1 MDSAIELQGVSKA
14 FGRFRAVDNLSL
26 QVPRGAMFG
35 LLGPNGAGKTTT
47 LRMIMN
53 ITAPDVGEIR
63 ILGHPM
69 DRVTQNRIG
78 YLPEERGLY
87 RKMKVIDHLYFLA
100 AIKEVSRDVAR
111 QRIEGWLDKMELKPW
126 LNKKVDELSK
136 GMQQK
141 IQFIATIVHD
151 PEILILDEPFSGLD
165 PLNVALM
172 REYFLDFR
180 GRGKTIIFCTH
191 VLEQAEKLCDE
202 ICLMARSKKILEGSM
217 KELKRRYSQDLL
229 RLSIDASL
237 GDVTSL
243 PGVASAKAFDGTFI
257 VSLAPG
263 TDRREFLRRTLERYR
278 VEAFSQKEPELE
290 EIFIDAVRSAGL
302 EENRPIE

>member
-1 MDSAIELQGVSKA
+1 MDTAIELVDVSKV
-14 FGRFRAVDNLSL
+14 FGRFKAVDGLSL
-26 QVPRGAMFG
+26 QVPRGSMFG

-47 LRMIMN
+47 LRMIMS
-53 ITAPDVGEIR
+53 ITAPDSGAIR

-69 DRVTQNRIG
+69 DRETQNRIG

-100 AIKEVSRDVAR
+100 AIKEVSRETAR
-111 QRIEGWLDKMELKPW
+111 ERIDGWLEKMELRPW

-141 IQFIATIVHD
+141 LQFIATIVHD

-172 REYFLDFR
+172 RDYFLDFR
-180 GRGKTIIFCTH
+180 ARGKTIVFSTH

-202 ICLMARSKKILEGSM
+202 ICLMARSKKILEGTL
-217 KELKRRYSQDLL
+217 KELRRRNSEGLL
-229 RLSIDASL
+229 RLSTNASL
-237 GDVTSL
+237 GDVRAL
-243 PGVASAKAFDGTFI
+243 PGVASAKAHDDHF
-257 VSLAPG
+257 VVALQPG
-263 TDRREFLRRTLERYR
+263 VTQRDFLKRALDLHTI
-278 VEAFSQKEPELE
+278 EAFSQKEPDLE
-290 EIFIDAVRSAGL
+290 EIYLDAVRSAGL
-302 EENRPIE
+302 EETRTIG